1 MTSRSRKRRSAGG
14 SACAVVQD
22 NKPTATAFVS
32 SDREELTAEELDF
45 LLLKRGWVAVDRA
58 QNYAMYDWPPSAPHA
73 QHDITYLTNCRLER
87 PLQLPTVSR
96 IDRER

>member
-14 SACAVVQD
+14 STSAVVQD

-45 LLLKRGWVAVDRA
+45 LLLERGWVAVDRA
-58 QNYAMYDWPPSAPHA
+58 QNYAVYDWPPSAPQRAARH
-73 QHDITYLTNCRLER
+73 HIPNCRLDR
-87 PLQLPTVSR
+87 PLQLPTVSS